1 MKGGASGMDYPLL
14 TVAGY
19 DSLASYIESSLGYT
33 RGVDLFAVP
42 YDFRQ
47 DLTAMNATGE
57 LRRIADVIE
66 SGVNASGGGKA
77 VLIGHSMGG
86 LVSTALLTWPDYAE
100 WR

>member
-1 MKGGASGMDYPLL
+1 MAYPLFIA
-14 TVAGY
+14 AGY
-19 DSLASYIESSLGYT
+19 ERLAAYIEFELGYT

-57 LRRIADVIE
+57 LQRIADVIA
-66 SGVNASGGGKA
+66 SGVEANGGAKA
-77 VLIGHSMGG
+77 VLIGHCMGG
-86 LVSTALLTWPDYAE
+86 LVSTALLKWKEFAA

>member
-1 MKGGASGMDYPLL
+1 MAYPLF
-14 TVAGY
+14 VAAGY
-19 DSLASYIESSLGYT
+19 GRLAAYIESALGYT

-47 DLTAMNATGE
+47 DLTAMNTTGE
-57 LRRIADVIE
+57 LQRIADVIS
-66 SGVNASGGGKA
+66 SGVEANGGAKA

-86 LVSTALLTWPDYAE
+86 LVATALLTWPEFAS

>member
-1 MKGGASGMDYPLL
+1 MEYPLFAA
-14 TVAGY
+14 AGY
-19 DSLASYIESSLGYT
+19 EALAAYLESALGYT

-57 LRRIADVIE
+57 LSRIADTIAK
-66 SGVNASGGGKA
+66 GVEANGGEKA

-86 LVSTALLTWPDYAE
+86 LVSTALLSYPAFAA

>member
-1 MKGGASGMDYPLL
+1 MAYPLFVASGYER
-14 TVAGY
+14 
-19 DSLASYIESSLGYT
+19 LAAHIESALGYT
-33 RGVDLFAVP
+33 RGVDLLAVP

-57 LRRIADVIE
+57 LQRIADVIS
-66 SGVNASGGGKA
+66 SGVEANGGAKA

-86 LVSTALLTWPDYAE
+86 LVATALLTWPEFAT